1 MDGLAQAHKSMSFIW
16 IVGALYMYI
25 SGINVENFWDT
36 GEVKASAK

>member
-1 MDGLAQAHKSMSFIW
+1 MDRFAQTLKVKVSFELF
-16 IVGALYMYI
+16 GALYMYI